1 MNGGSGRKLR
11 RVECD
16 IAAERTDA
24 ADRWHRFTIDSD
36 FERASIAGPQ
46 RETGARRHRI
56 NFAGF

>member
-11 RVECD
+11 RVECN

-24 ADRWHRFTIDSD
+24 ADRRHRFAIDSD
-36 FERASIAGPQ
+36 FERTRIAGAQ
-46 RETGARRHRI
+46 RQAGARRDRI